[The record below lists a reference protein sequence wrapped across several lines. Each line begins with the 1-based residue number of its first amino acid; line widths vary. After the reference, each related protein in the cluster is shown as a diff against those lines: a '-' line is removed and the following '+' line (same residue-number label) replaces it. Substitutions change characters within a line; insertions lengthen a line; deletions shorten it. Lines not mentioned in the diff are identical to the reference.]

1 MFFKEWPVLLVDDEP
16 DVLAVSKLAIG
27 FQDLAL
33 PQSAFRSN
41 QLSRSSAFVTHATY
55 WLEMHSLHG
64 LPLAPLQLPL
74 KVPSRCVSA
83 R

>member
-1 MFFKEWPVLLVDDEP
+1 
-16 DVLAVSKLAIG
+16 
-27 FQDLAL
+27 
-33 PQSAFRSN
+33 
-41 QLSRSSAFVTHATY
+41 
-55 WLEMHSLHG
+55 MHSLHG